1 MLTSRKN
8 ASVKAL
14 STACF
19 ERVKRYEKLYGTESR
34 KYKQA
39 LFEYELAIRS
49 SDSKPDKFGNVKYH
63 CMPIGGGDAD
73 NDAKETVNG
82 LFSRKR
88 GGFTGATKRTHLAH
102 PDGWE
107 MKFFV
112 VKRYKWHGHDF
123 GGHGSGNQLID
134 EIACWLKL
142 QDTLDADFLCPVFKY
157 ETAKSDKCRSL
168 SETMKERVCIISQK
182 AVHVDDLAGACKD
195 AERRNREEGL
205 HGISARNRMVQLE
218 DMANRMG
225 WWDVKRNPGNS
236 GVIFDYAQGCYKAV
250 FIDYAL

>member
-8 ASVKAL
+8 SAVKAI
-14 STACF
+14 STVCF

-39 LFEYELAIRS
+39 LFEYELAVRS
-49 SDSKPDKFGNVKYH
+49 SDSKPDAAGNVKYH
-63 CMPIGGGDAD
+63 NMPFGGGDAD
-73 NDAKETVNG
+73 NDAAVTING
-82 LFSRKR
+82 TFSRR
-88 GGFTGATKRTHLAH
+88 YGGHTGATKRTHDHH

-134 EIACWLKL
+134 EINCWLKL
-142 QDTLDADFLCPVFKY
+142 QDTSDADFLCPVLKY

-168 SETMKERVCIISQK
+168 SETMKERVCIVSQK
-182 AVHVDDLAGACKD
+182 AVWVDDLEGACRE
-195 AERRNREEGL
+195 AERRNNAEGL
-205 HGISARNRMVQLE
+205 SGISAKNRMAQLE
-218 DMANRMG
+218 NMANRMH